1 MVLFGKKLRELR
13 HEKLMTIEQVAEAAG
28 IHPNYLGAVERG
40 ERNVTLFNIW
50 RIANGLHLPAM
61 DLMAEL
67 PMRKTK
73 RLTARR

>member
-13 HEKLMTIEQVAEAAG
+13 HDKLMTIEQVAEAAG